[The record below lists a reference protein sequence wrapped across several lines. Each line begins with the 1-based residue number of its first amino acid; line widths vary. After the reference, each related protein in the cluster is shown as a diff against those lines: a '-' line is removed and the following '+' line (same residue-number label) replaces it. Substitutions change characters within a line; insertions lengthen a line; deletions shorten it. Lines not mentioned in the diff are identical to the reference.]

1 MEGMGDAK
9 RGVEVGEGKP
19 SIGKMLGLK
28 IVSTAQNN
36 SLLKCQLD
44 LEIFT
49 SRKVKHIQN

>member
-1 MEGMGDAK
+1 MGDAK